1 MVEENQPTLATV
13 VVTKLRKYHS
23 WGRQVLVQSE
33 ACCEGEG
40 LMVPHKFS
48 DRQGWSRTEPS
59 SLPKKTGGEEERR
72 WGQGW
77 TELRWREKK
86 ILRVEDGSHARK
98 GSAARFLP

>member
-1 MVEENQPTLATV
+1 M
-13 VVTKLRKYHS
+13 
-23 WGRQVLVQSE
+23 
-33 ACCEGEG
+33 
-40 LMVPHKFS
+40 
-48 DRQGWSRTEPS
+48 
-59 SLPKKTGGEEERR
+59 PKKTGGEEERR